1 MKHLVRIV
9 SIAAAASA
17 ISLGAAP
24 LYAQSTQPLTIVVP
38 YPPGGSSDRAA
49 RLLAEALQS
58 RLGETVIVENRAGA
72 GGRLAAQQLKRDGA
86 TSNILMLANP
96 AIMVVAPLVFK
107 DTNYDPERDFQP
119 VAQVTRYEFAVAVGP
134 AVPVREFRHLLA
146 WMKANPD
153 KANLGV
159 PATGSLPH
167 FFGLMLGEKSG
178 VKAPVVGYK
187 GSAPLLQDLIGGHVP
202 VALDTLD
209 TLQPQHEGGKL
220 RVLAT
225 SGARRSAELPDVP
238 TFKEIG
244 FDLIADG
251 WNVLYAPSS
260 MPAERVARLSTAI
273 ATTMSDPAL
282 QAKFVAAKMVP
293 VSADAKA
300 TAKMLAG
307 YRAQWAPVVKRSG
320 FQQ

>member
-1 MKHLVRIV
+1 MKRLVCMAV
-9 SIAAAASA
+9 ATAAVCAGVLIAV
-17 ISLGAAP
+17 P
-24 LYAQSTQPLTIVVP
+24 LHAQSAQPLTIVVP

-49 RLLAEALQS
+49 RLLAEALQA
-58 RLGETVIVENRAGA
+58 RLGETVIVENRVGA
-72 GGRLAAQQLKRDGA
+72 GGRLAAQQLKREGA
-86 TSNILMLANP
+86 TSNTLMLANP

-225 SGARRSAELPDVP
+225 SGARRSTELPDVP

-244 FDLIADG
+244 FDLVADG
-251 WNVLYAPSS
+251 WNVLYAPAS
-260 MPAERVARLSTAI
+260 MPPERVARLSAAI
-273 ATTMSDPAL
+273 ARTMSDPAL
-282 QAKFVAAKMVP
+282 QSRFVAAKMVP
-293 VSADAKA
+293 VAADARA
-300 TAKMLAG
+300 TARMLAG
-307 YRAQWAPVVKRSG
+307 YRAQWAPVVQRSG
-320 FQQ
+320 YQP